1 MNTSNN
7 TNFLSV
13 STLRI
18 NEISKRKEQFL
29 TEFASSGKYAT
40 LRDRI
45 AKTVKAIVVD
55 RCRKEKAGGAISK
68 E

>member
-29 TEFASSGKYAT
+29 SEFVSSGKYAI
-40 LRDRI
+40 LRERI
-45 AKTVKAIVVD
+45 SKTVKAIVVD
-55 RCRKEKAGGAISK
+55 KCRKEKTGGAISK